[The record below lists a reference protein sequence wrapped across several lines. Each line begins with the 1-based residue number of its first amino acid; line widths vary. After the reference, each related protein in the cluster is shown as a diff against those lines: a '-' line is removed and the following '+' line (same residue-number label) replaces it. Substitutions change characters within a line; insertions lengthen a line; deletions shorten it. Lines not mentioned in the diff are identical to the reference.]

1 MKVGHAYDTS
11 IVKGVHDELTSKAT
25 HLLLEK
31 KQVYEKSA
39 ENKDMHG
46 LTVLT
51 QTASREEM
59 CRCWLTSLGKDFSFV
74 TTFSSLA
81 LWVVYSYVSSFAF
94 WFLVNHK

>member
-39 ENKDMHG
+39 ENKDM
-46 LTVLT
+46 V
-51 QTASREEM
+51 
-59 CRCWLTSLGKDFSFV
+59 
-74 TTFSSLA
+74 
-81 LWVVYSYVSSFAF
+81 
-94 WFLVNHK
+94 